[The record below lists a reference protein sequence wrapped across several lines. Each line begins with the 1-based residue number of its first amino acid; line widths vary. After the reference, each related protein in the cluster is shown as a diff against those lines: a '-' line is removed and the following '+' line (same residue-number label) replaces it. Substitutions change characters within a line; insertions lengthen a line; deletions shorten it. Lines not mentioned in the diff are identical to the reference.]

1 MEFRM
6 QLGTSVIIPVRNGAA
21 YIGEA
26 MTSVLHQLD
35 EKDELIIVDDGSTD
49 DTRSVIT
56 AAADS
61 RVRVLATPRRGVSA
75 ARNIGLAAARGEFI
89 GFIDH
94 DDLWPAGRQE
104 FMRSVLMK
112 KSIVDAVFGRIRIR
126 FEPEVAPSPKYSA
139 MDGTFWPEGTGSGLY
154 RRGIIDRVQ
163 GFAEE
168 LAGSEDVDFYI
179 RLREA
184 GMRIEFCEIDSL
196 IYRRH
201 KSNATNDQHAQRV
214 GFMYMLRRK
223 LSRARLDAH
232 FQDTDRRSSLRASTD
247 REVVSR
253 KT

>member
-1 MEFRM
+1 MH
-6 QLGTSVIIPVRNGAA
+6 LGTSVIIPVRNGAA

-26 MTSVLHQLD
+26 MSSVLVQLD
-35 EKDELIIVDDGSTD
+35 QKDELIIVDDGSTD

-61 RVRVLATPRRGVSA
+61 RVRVLATPPRGVSA

-89 GFIDH
+89 AFIDH

-126 FEPEVAPSPKYSA
+126 FEPEVASSPKYSA
-139 MDGTFWPEGTGSGLY
+139 MDGKFLPGGTGSGLY
-154 RRGIIDRVQ
+154 RRGIIDRVH
-163 GFAEE
+163 GFAEDM
-168 LAGSEDVDFYI
+168 GSAEDVDFYV

-196 IYRRH
+196 VYRRH
-201 KSNATNDQHAQRV
+201 KSNATNDRHAQRV
-214 GFMYMLRRK
+214 GFIDTLRRK
-223 LSRARLDAH
+223 LSRRLDAH
-232 FQDTDRRSSLRASTD
+232 SQDTDSRSSSCASTD
-247 REVVSR
+247 RVVASR
-253 KT
+253 KF